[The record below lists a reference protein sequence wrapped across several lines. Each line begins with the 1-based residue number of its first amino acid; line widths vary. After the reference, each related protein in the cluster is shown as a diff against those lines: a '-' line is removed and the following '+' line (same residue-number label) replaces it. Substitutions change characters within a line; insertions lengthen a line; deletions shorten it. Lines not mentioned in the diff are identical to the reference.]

1 MNERK
6 SILSVFLCYLF
17 WGFQPLYWA
26 IFPNIDPYT
35 ILACRIIMAAV
46 FSVLL
51 LAVTKKLGALRDT
64 FRDPHVM
71 KRLLPAAIFLLAD
84 WAVFIVVVNAGHVV
98 DAGLGYYINPLILF
112 AVGVVLF
119 KEKCTK
125 IQLAA
130 LLTALVGVIVST
142 AAFGA
147 FPYISLFLAVNWA
160 VYASI
165 KKNVKLDGVV
175 SIAVETLI
183 LSPFAAAFL
192 LLFRRAELAS
202 FDLVQVLFI
211 LGSGIVTAL
220 PMFLYSNTVSS
231 LPLIFMCF
239 AQYLSPTFNLTCSLI
254 LHEDFSDSQLVS
266 LVFFV
271 AAILIFTFGEIRRM
285 KRQKKQSN
293 L

>member
-26 IFPNIDPYT
+26 IFPGIEPFT

-46 FSVLL
+46 FSTVL
-51 LAVTKKLGALRDT
+51 LAVTGKLSVLRDT
-64 FRDPHVM
+64 FRDGHTM
-71 KRLLPAAIFLLAD
+71 KRLLPAAVFLFAD
-84 WAVFIVVVNAGHVV
+84 WAVFIVVVGAGHVI

-112 AVGVVLF
+112 AVGVVIY
-119 KEKCTK
+119 KEKCTR

-130 LLTALVGVIVST
+130 LCVAAVGVIVST
-142 AAFGA
+142 VAFGA
-147 FPYISLFLAVNWA
+147 FPYISLFIAANWA
-160 VYASI
+160 VYAAI

-183 LSPFAAAFL
+183 LTPFAAAFL
-192 LLFRRAELAS
+192 LFFRRGILAS
-202 FDLVQVLFI
+202 FGWQQILFMV
-211 LGSGIVTAL
+211 GGGIVTAL
-220 PMFLYSNTVSS
+220 PMFLYSNTVSA

-239 AQYLSPTFNLTCSLI
+239 AQYLSPTFNLVCSLI
-254 LHEDFSDSQLVS
+254 LHEDFTSSQLVS

-271 AAILIFTFGEIRRM
+271 AAIVVFTVSQIRQIRKP
-285 KRQKKQSN
+285 KRV
-293 L
+293 